1 MQGHL
6 KARIRP
12 ESMKEGKRK
21 ENDSRTQ
28 DSCERSA
35 SSSGLSVIFSGVRL
49 IKYAALGQSG
59 SSEQESRKD
68 LSQPAQPGSLR
79 QVMTAEA
86 GRQPV
91 SWPASRVIVSSS
103 SQLEQPA
110 RARSQLAAGSS
121 HQSAAD
127 AAS

>member
-6 KARIRP
+6 KAQIRP
-12 ESMKEGKRK
+12 ESINKGKQK

-28 DSCERSA
+28 DSCERFA
-35 SSSGLSVIFSGVRL
+35 SSPRLSVIFSGARL
-49 IKYAALGQSG
+49 IKYAALSQTG

-79 QVMTAEA
+79 QAMTAEA

-91 SWPASRVIVSSS
+91 SWPASRVIVS
-103 SQLEQPA
+103 
-110 RARSQLAAGSS
+110 
-121 HQSAAD
+121 
-127 AAS
+127 